1 MSALDP
7 SPGDVTLEARGVSVH
22 LGGTPILEDVDLE
35 LRGGEVT
42 VLVGPNGA
50 GKSTLFGVLAGDIEP
65 LEGEVRIIAGS
76 PEADAAAPRQLADV
90 SALRP
95 KDLSRRRAVQMQDS
109 RLAFSF
115 TARDAVEM
123 GRAPWAGTD
132 EEERDDEVV
141 EAALAAGEVTHL
153 AARQVPSLS
162 GGERARVAF
171 ARLLAQETEIL
182 LLDEPTAALDIR
194 HQEQVI
200 AVARERARAGATV
213 MVIVHDLSL
222 AAAYADR
229 IVLLERGRVRAV
241 GSPAEV
247 LRAELLS
254 EVYQHPVTVLTAPD
268 SGELLIVPVRR
279 RPDADAP
286 ARPAVPMELPA

>member
-1 MSALDP
+1 MSTAPL
-7 SPGDVTLEARGVSVH
+7 SPGEVTLEARGVTVH
-22 LGGTPILEDVDLE
+22 LGGTPILTEVDLD
-35 LRGGEVT
+35 LRRGEVT

-50 GKSTLFGVLAGDIEP
+50 GKSTLFGVLAGDIAP
-65 LEGEVRIIAGS
+65 LAGTVRIIAGS
-76 PEADAAAPRQLADV
+76 PAAGGSASRELADV

-95 KDLSRRRAVQMQDS
+95 KELSRRRAVQMQDS

-123 GRAPWAGTD
+123 GRAPWAGTP
-132 EEERDDEVV
+132 EEERDDEVIA
-141 EAALAAGEVTHL
+141 AALAAGEVTQL

-162 GGERARVAF
+162 GGERSRVAF

-194 HQEQVI
+194 HQEHVI
-200 AVARERARAGATV
+200 AAARGRARAGATV

-229 IVLLERGRVRAV
+229 IVLLEGGRVRAV

-247 LRAELLS
+247 LTAELVS
-254 EVYQHPVTVLTAPD
+254 EVYQHPVTVLTAPEG
-268 SGELLIVPVRR
+268 GELLIVPVRR

-286 ARPAVPMELPA
+286 APLDIPMELPA

>member
-1 MSALDP
+1 MSTAPL
-7 SPGDVTLEARGVSVH
+7 SPGEVTLEARGVTVH
-22 LGGTPILEDVDLE
+22 LGGTPILTEVDLD
-35 LRGGEVT
+35 LRRGEVT

-50 GKSTLFGVLAGDIEP
+50 GKSTLFGVLAGDIAP
-65 LEGEVRIIAGS
+65 LAGTVRIIAGS
-76 PEADAAAPRQLADV
+76 PAAGGSASRELADV

-95 KDLSRRRAVQMQDS
+95 KELSRRRAVQMQDS

-123 GRAPWAGTD
+123 GRAPWAGTP
-132 EEERDDEVV
+132 EEERDDEVIA
-141 EAALAAGEVTHL
+141 AALAAGEVTHL

-162 GGERARVAF
+162 GGERSRVAF

-194 HQEQVI
+194 HQEHVI
-200 AVARERARAGATV
+200 AAARGRARAGATV

-229 IVLLERGRVRAV
+229 IVLLEGGRVRAV

-247 LRAELLS
+247 LTAELLS
-254 EVYQHPVTVLTAPD
+254 EVYQHPVTVLTAPEG
-268 SGELLIVPVRR
+268 GELLIVPVRR

-286 ARPAVPMELPA
+286 APLEIPMELPA

>member
-1 MSALDP
+1 MSTAPL
-7 SPGDVTLEARGVSVH
+7 SPGEVTLEARGVTVH
-22 LGGTPILEDVDLE
+22 LGGTPILTEVDLD
-35 LRGGEVT
+35 LRRGEVT

-50 GKSTLFGVLAGDIEP
+50 GKSTLFGVLAGDIAP
-65 LEGEVRIIAGS
+65 LAGTVRIIAGS
-76 PEADAAAPRQLADV
+76 PAAGGSASRELADV

-95 KDLSRRRAVQMQDS
+95 KELSRRRAVQMQDS

-123 GRAPWAGTD
+123 GRAPWAGTP
-132 EEERDDEVV
+132 EEERDDEVIA
-141 EAALAAGEVTHL
+141 AALAAGEVTHL

-162 GGERARVAF
+162 GGERSRVAF

-194 HQEQVI
+194 HQEHVI
-200 AVARERARAGATV
+200 AAARARARAGATV

-229 IVLLERGRVRAV
+229 IVLLEDGRVRAV

-247 LRAELLS
+247 LTAELVS
-254 EVYQHPVTVLTAPD
+254 EVYQHPVTVLTAPEG
-268 SGELLIVPVRR
+268 GELLIVPVRR

-286 ARPAVPMELPA
+286 APLDIPMELPA

>member
-1 MSALDP
+1 MSARLP
-7 SPGDVTLEARGVSVH
+7 SPGDVTLEARGVTVH
-22 LGGTPILEDVDLE
+22 LGGAPILTGIDLD
-35 LRGGEVT
+35 LRSGEVT

-50 GKSTLFGVLAGDIEP
+50 GKSTLFGVLAGDVEP
-65 LEGEVRIIAGS
+65 LEGAVRIIAGS
-76 PEADAAAPRQLADV
+76 PAADGATPRDLADV

-95 KDLSRRRAVQMQDS
+95 KELSRRRAVQMQDS
-109 RLAFSF
+109 RLAFAF

-123 GRAPWAGTD
+123 GRAPWAGTP
-132 EEERDDEVV
+132 EEERDDEVIA
-141 EAALAAGEVTHL
+141 AALAAGEVTHL

-200 AVARERARAGATV
+200 ASARARARAGATV

-229 IVLLERGRVRAV
+229 IVLLEDGRVRAV
-241 GSPAEV
+241 GPPAEV
-247 LRAELLS
+247 LTAELVS
-254 EVYQHPVTVLTAPD
+254 EVYQHPVSVLTAPEG
-268 SGELLIVPVRR
+268 GELLIVPVRR
-279 RPDADAP
+279 RPDADASAP
-286 ARPAVPMELPA
+286 LDIPMELPA

>member
-1 MSALDP
+1 MSTAPL
-7 SPGDVTLEARGVSVH
+7 SPGEVTLEARGVTVH
-22 LGGTPILEDVDLE
+22 LGGTPILTEVDLD
-35 LRGGEVT
+35 LRRGEVT

-50 GKSTLFGVLAGDIEP
+50 GKSTLFGVLAGDIAP
-65 LEGEVRIIAGS
+65 LAGTVRIIAGS
-76 PEADAAAPRQLADV
+76 PAAGGSASRELADV

-95 KDLSRRRAVQMQDS
+95 KELSRRRAVQMQDS

-123 GRAPWAGTD
+123 GRAPWVGTP
-132 EEERDDEVV
+132 EEERDDEVIA
-141 EAALAAGEVTHL
+141 AALAAGEVTHL

-162 GGERARVAF
+162 GGERSRVAF

-200 AVARERARAGATV
+200 AAARARARAGATV

-229 IVLLERGRVRAV
+229 IVLLEDGRVRAV

-247 LRAELLS
+247 LTAELLS
-254 EVYQHPVTVLTAPD
+254 EVYQHPVTVLTAPEG
-268 SGELLIVPVRR
+268 GELLIVPVRR

-286 ARPAVPMELPA
+286 APLDIPMELPA

>member
-1 MSALDP
+1 MSTAPL
-7 SPGDVTLEARGVSVH
+7 SPGEVTLEARGVTVH
-22 LGGTPILEDVDLE
+22 LGGTPILTEVDLD
-35 LRGGEVT
+35 LRRGEVT

-50 GKSTLFGVLAGDIEP
+50 GKSTLFGVLAGDIAP
-65 LEGEVRIIAGS
+65 LAGTVRIIAGS
-76 PEADAAAPRQLADV
+76 PAAGGSASRELADV

-95 KDLSRRRAVQMQDS
+95 KELSRRRAVQMQDS

-123 GRAPWAGTD
+123 GRAPWVGTP
-132 EEERDDEVV
+132 EEERDDEVIA
-141 EAALAAGEVTHL
+141 AALAAGEVTHL

-162 GGERARVAF
+162 GGERSRVAF

-194 HQEQVI
+194 HQEHVI
-200 AVARERARAGATV
+200 AAARARARAGATV

-229 IVLLERGRVRAV
+229 IVLLEDGRVRAV

-247 LRAELLS
+247 LTAELVS
-254 EVYQHPVTVLTAPD
+254 EVYQHPVTVLTAPEG
-268 SGELLIVPVRR
+268 GELLIVPVRR

-286 ARPAVPMELPA
+286 APLEIPMELPA

>member
-1 MSALDP
+1 MSTAPL
-7 SPGDVTLEARGVSVH
+7 SPGEVTLEARGVTVH
-22 LGGTPILEDVDLE
+22 LGGTPILTEVDLD
-35 LRGGEVT
+35 LRRGEVT

-50 GKSTLFGVLAGDIEP
+50 GKSTLFGVLAGDIAP
-65 LEGEVRIIAGS
+65 RAGTVRIIAGS
-76 PEADAAAPRQLADV
+76 PAAGGSASRELADV

-95 KDLSRRRAVQMQDS
+95 KELSRRRAVQMQDS

-123 GRAPWAGTD
+123 GRAPWVGTP
-132 EEERDDEVV
+132 EEERDDEVIA
-141 EAALAAGEVTHL
+141 AALAAGEVTHL

-162 GGERARVAF
+162 GGERSRVAF

-194 HQEQVI
+194 HQEHVI
-200 AVARERARAGATV
+200 AAARGRARAGATV

-229 IVLLERGRVRAV
+229 IVLLEGGRVRAV

-247 LRAELLS
+247 LTAELVS
-254 EVYQHPVTVLTAPD
+254 EVYQHPVTVLTAPEG
-268 SGELLIVPVRR
+268 GELLIVPVRR

-286 ARPAVPMELPA
+286 APLEIPMELPA

>member
-1 MSALDP
+1 MSTAPL
-7 SPGDVTLEARGVSVH
+7 SPGEVTLEARGVTVH
-22 LGGTPILEDVDLE
+22 LGGTPILTEVDLD
-35 LRGGEVT
+35 LRRGEVT

-50 GKSTLFGVLAGDIEP
+50 GKSTLFGVLAGDIAP
-65 LEGEVRIIAGS
+65 RAGTVRIIAGS
-76 PEADAAAPRQLADV
+76 PAAGGSASRELADV

-95 KDLSRRRAVQMQDS
+95 KELSRRRAVQMQDS

-123 GRAPWAGTD
+123 GRAPWVGTP
-132 EEERDDEVV
+132 EEERDDEVIA
-141 EAALAAGEVTHL
+141 AALAAGEVTHL

-162 GGERARVAF
+162 GGERSRVAF

-194 HQEQVI
+194 HQEHVI
-200 AVARERARAGATV
+200 AAARARARAGATV

-229 IVLLERGRVRAV
+229 IVLLEDGRVRAV

-247 LRAELLS
+247 LTAELVS
-254 EVYQHPVTVLTAPD
+254 EVYQHPVTVLTAPEG
-268 SGELLIVPVRR
+268 GELLIVPVRR

-286 ARPAVPMELPA
+286 APLDIPMELPA

>member
-1 MSALDP
+1 MSTAPL
-7 SPGDVTLEARGVSVH
+7 SPGEVTLEARGVTVH
-22 LGGTPILEDVDLE
+22 LGGTPILTEVDLD
-35 LRGGEVT
+35 LRRGEVT

-50 GKSTLFGVLAGDIEP
+50 GKSTLFGVLAGDIAP
-65 LEGEVRIIAGS
+65 LAGTVRIIAGS
-76 PEADAAAPRQLADV
+76 PAAGGSASRELADV

-95 KDLSRRRAVQMQDS
+95 KELSRRRAVQMQDS

-123 GRAPWAGTD
+123 GRAPWAGTP
-132 EEERDDEVV
+132 EEERDDEVIA
-141 EAALAAGEVTHL
+141 AALAAGEVTHL

-162 GGERARVAF
+162 GGERSRVAF

-200 AVARERARAGATV
+200 AAARARARAGATV

-229 IVLLERGRVRAV
+229 IVLLEDGRVRAV

-247 LRAELLS
+247 LTAELVS
-254 EVYQHPVTVLTAPD
+254 EVYQHPVTVLTAPEG
-268 SGELLIVPVRR
+268 GELLIVPVRR

-286 ARPAVPMELPA
+286 APLEIPMELPA

>member
-1 MSALDP
+1 MSTAPL
-7 SPGDVTLEARGVSVH
+7 SPGEVTLEARGVTVH
-22 LGGTPILEDVDLE
+22 LGGTPILTEVDLD
-35 LRGGEVT
+35 LRRGEVT

-50 GKSTLFGVLAGDIEP
+50 GKSTLFGVLAGDIAP
-65 LEGEVRIIAGS
+65 RAGTVRIIAGS
-76 PEADAAAPRQLADV
+76 PAAGGSASRELADV

-95 KDLSRRRAVQMQDS
+95 KELSRRRAVQMQDS

-123 GRAPWAGTD
+123 GRAPWAGTP
-132 EEERDDEVV
+132 EEERDDEVIA
-141 EAALAAGEVTHL
+141 AALAAGEVTHL

-162 GGERARVAF
+162 GGERSRVAF

-194 HQEQVI
+194 HQEHVI
-200 AVARERARAGATV
+200 AAARARARAGATV

-229 IVLLERGRVRAV
+229 IVLLEGGRVRAV

-247 LRAELLS
+247 LTAELVS
-254 EVYQHPVTVLTAPD
+254 EVYQHPVTVLTAPEG
-268 SGELLIVPVRR
+268 GELLIVPVRR

-286 ARPAVPMELPA
+286 APLEIPMELPA

>member
-1 MSALDP
+1 MSTAPL
-7 SPGDVTLEARGVSVH
+7 SPGEVTLEARGVTVH
-22 LGGTPILEDVDLE
+22 LGGTPILTEVDLD
-35 LRGGEVT
+35 LRRGEVT

-50 GKSTLFGVLAGDIEP
+50 GKSTLFGVLAWDIAP
-65 LEGEVRIIAGS
+65 LAGTVRIIAGS
-76 PEADAAAPRQLADV
+76 PAAGGSASRELADV

-95 KDLSRRRAVQMQDS
+95 KELSRRRAVQMQDS

-123 GRAPWAGTD
+123 GRAPWVGTT
-132 EEERDDEVV
+132 EEERDDEVIA
-141 EAALAAGEVTHL
+141 AALAAGEVTHL

-162 GGERARVAF
+162 GGERSRVAF

-194 HQEQVI
+194 HQEHVI
-200 AVARERARAGATV
+200 AAARARARAGATV

-229 IVLLERGRVRAV
+229 IVLLEDGRVRAV

-247 LRAELLS
+247 LTAELLS
-254 EVYQHPVTVLTAPD
+254 EVYQHPVTVLTAPEG
-268 SGELLIVPVRR
+268 GELLIVPVRR

-286 ARPAVPMELPA
+286 APLEIPMELPA

>member
-1 MSALDP
+1 MSTAPL
-7 SPGDVTLEARGVSVH
+7 SPGEVTLEARGVTVH
-22 LGGTPILEDVDLE
+22 LGGTPILTEVDLD
-35 LRGGEVT
+35 LRRGEVT

-50 GKSTLFGVLAGDIEP
+50 GKSTLFGVLAGDIAP
-65 LEGEVRIIAGS
+65 LAGTVRIIAGS
-76 PEADAAAPRQLADV
+76 PAAGGSASRELADV

-95 KDLSRRRAVQMQDS
+95 KELSRRRAVQMQDS

-123 GRAPWAGTD
+123 GRAPWAGTP
-132 EEERDDEVV
+132 EEERDDEVIA
-141 EAALAAGEVTHL
+141 AALAAGEVTHL

-162 GGERARVAF
+162 GGERSRVAF

-194 HQEQVI
+194 HQEHVI
-200 AVARERARAGATV
+200 AAARGRARAGATV

-229 IVLLERGRVRAV
+229 IVLLEDGRVRAV

-247 LRAELLS
+247 LTAELVS
-254 EVYQHPVTVLTAPD
+254 EVYQHPVTVLTAPEG
-268 SGELLIVPVRR
+268 GELLIVPVRR

-286 ARPAVPMELPA
+286 APLDIPMELPA

>member
-1 MSALDP
+1 MSTAPL
-7 SPGDVTLEARGVSVH
+7 SPGEVTLEARGVTVH
-22 LGGTPILEDVDLE
+22 LGGTPILTEVDLD
-35 LRGGEVT
+35 LRRGEVT

-50 GKSTLFGVLAGDIEP
+50 GKSTLFGVLAGDIAP
-65 LEGEVRIIAGS
+65 LAGTVRIIAGS
-76 PEADAAAPRQLADV
+76 PAAGGSASRELADV

-95 KDLSRRRAVQMQDS
+95 KELSRRRAVQMQDS

-123 GRAPWAGTD
+123 GRAPWAGTP
-132 EEERDDEVV
+132 EEERDDEVIA
-141 EAALAAGEVTHL
+141 AALAAGEVTHL

-162 GGERARVAF
+162 GGERSRVAF

-194 HQEQVI
+194 HQEHVI
-200 AVARERARAGATV
+200 AAARARARAGATV

-229 IVLLERGRVRAV
+229 IVLLEGGRVRAV

-247 LRAELLS
+247 LTAELVS
-254 EVYQHPVTVLTAPD
+254 EVYQHPVTVLTAPEG
-268 SGELLIVPVRR
+268 GELLIVPVRR

-286 ARPAVPMELPA
+286 APLEIPMELPA

>member
-1 MSALDP
+1 MSTAPL
-7 SPGDVTLEARGVSVH
+7 SPGEVTLEARGVTVH
-22 LGGTPILEDVDLE
+22 LGGTPILTEVDLD
-35 LRGGEVT
+35 LRRGEVT

-50 GKSTLFGVLAGDIEP
+50 GKSTLFGVLAGDIAP
-65 LEGEVRIIAGS
+65 LAGTVRIIAGS
-76 PEADAAAPRQLADV
+76 PAAGGSASRELADV

-95 KDLSRRRAVQMQDS
+95 KELSRRRAVQMQDS

-123 GRAPWAGTD
+123 GRAPWAGTP
-132 EEERDDEVV
+132 EEERDDEVIA
-141 EAALAAGEVTHL
+141 AALAAGEVTHL

-162 GGERARVAF
+162 GGERSRVAF

-194 HQEQVI
+194 HQEHVI
-200 AVARERARAGATV
+200 AAARARARAGATV

-229 IVLLERGRVRAV
+229 IVLLEGGRVRAV

-247 LRAELLS
+247 LTAELLS
-254 EVYQHPVTVLTAPD
+254 EVYQHPVTVLTAPEG
-268 SGELLIVPVRR
+268 GELLIVPVRR

-286 ARPAVPMELPA
+286 APLEIPMELPA

>member
-1 MSALDP
+1 MSTAPL
-7 SPGDVTLEARGVSVH
+7 SPGEVTLEARGVTVH
-22 LGGTPILEDVDLE
+22 LGGTPILTEVDLD
-35 LRGGEVT
+35 LRRGEVT

-50 GKSTLFGVLAGDIEP
+50 GKSTLFGVLAGDIAP
-65 LEGEVRIIAGS
+65 RAGTVRIIAGS
-76 PEADAAAPRQLADV
+76 PAAGGSASRELADV

-95 KDLSRRRAVQMQDS
+95 KELSRRRAVQMQDS

-123 GRAPWAGTD
+123 GRAPWAGTP
-132 EEERDDEVV
+132 EEERDDEVIA
-141 EAALAAGEVTHL
+141 AALAAGEVTHL

-162 GGERARVAF
+162 GGERSRVAF

-194 HQEQVI
+194 HQEHVI
-200 AVARERARAGATV
+200 AAARGRARAGATV

-229 IVLLERGRVRAV
+229 IVLLEDGRVRAV

-247 LRAELLS
+247 LTAELLS
-254 EVYQHPVTVLTAPD
+254 EVYQHPVTVLTAPEG
-268 SGELLIVPVRR
+268 GELLIVPVRR

-286 ARPAVPMELPA
+286 APLDIPMELPA

>member
-1 MSALDP
+1 MSTAPL
-7 SPGDVTLEARGVSVH
+7 SPGEVTLEARGVTVH
-22 LGGTPILEDVDLE
+22 LGGTPILTEVDLD
-35 LRGGEVT
+35 LRRGEVT

-50 GKSTLFGVLAGDIEP
+50 GKSTLFGVLAGDIAP
-65 LEGEVRIIAGS
+65 RAGTVRIIAGS
-76 PEADAAAPRQLADV
+76 PAAGGSASRELADV

-95 KDLSRRRAVQMQDS
+95 KELSRRRAVQMQDS

-123 GRAPWAGTD
+123 GRAPWAGTP
-132 EEERDDEVV
+132 EEERDDEVIA
-141 EAALAAGEVTHL
+141 AALAAGEVTHL

-162 GGERARVAF
+162 GGERSRVAF

-194 HQEQVI
+194 HQEHVI
-200 AVARERARAGATV
+200 AAARARARAGATV
-213 MVIVHDLSL
+213 MVLVHDLSL

-229 IVLLERGRVRAV
+229 IVLLEGGRVRAV

-247 LRAELLS
+247 LTAELLS
-254 EVYQHPVTVLTAPD
+254 EVYQHPVTVLTAPEG
-268 SGELLIVPVRR
+268 GELLIVPVRR

-286 ARPAVPMELPA
+286 APLEIPMELPA

>member
-1 MSALDP
+1 MSTAPL
-7 SPGDVTLEARGVSVH
+7 SPGEVTLEARGVTVH
-22 LGGTPILEDVDLE
+22 LGGTPILTEVDLD
-35 LRGGEVT
+35 LRRGEVT

-50 GKSTLFGVLAGDIEP
+50 GKSTLFGVLAGDIAP
-65 LEGEVRIIAGS
+65 LAGTVRIIAGS
-76 PEADAAAPRQLADV
+76 PAAGGSASRELADV

-95 KDLSRRRAVQMQDS
+95 KELSRRRAVQMQDS

-123 GRAPWAGTD
+123 GRAPWVGTP
-132 EEERDDEVV
+132 EEERDDEVIA
-141 EAALAAGEVTHL
+141 AALAAGEVTHL

-162 GGERARVAF
+162 GGERSRVAF

-194 HQEQVI
+194 HQEHVI
-200 AVARERARAGATV
+200 AAARARARAGATV

-229 IVLLERGRVRAV
+229 IVLLEGGRVRAV

-247 LRAELLS
+247 LTAELVS
-254 EVYQHPVTVLTAPD
+254 EVYQHPVTVLTAPEG
-268 SGELLIVPVRR
+268 GELLIVPVRR

-286 ARPAVPMELPA
+286 APLEIPMELPA

>member
-1 MSALDP
+1 MSTAPL
-7 SPGDVTLEARGVSVH
+7 SPGEVTLEARGVTVH
-22 LGGTPILEDVDLE
+22 LGGTPILTEVDLD
-35 LRGGEVT
+35 LRRGEVT

-50 GKSTLFGVLAGDIEP
+50 GKSTLFGVLAGDIAP
-65 LEGEVRIIAGS
+65 LAGTVRIIAGS
-76 PEADAAAPRQLADV
+76 PAAGGSASRELADV

-95 KDLSRRRAVQMQDS
+95 KELSRRRAVQMQDS

-123 GRAPWAGTD
+123 GRAPWVGTP
-132 EEERDDEVV
+132 EEERDDEVIA
-141 EAALAAGEVTHL
+141 AALAAGEVTHL

-162 GGERARVAF
+162 GGERSRVAF

-194 HQEQVI
+194 HQEHVI
-200 AVARERARAGATV
+200 AAARARARAGATV

-229 IVLLERGRVRAV
+229 IVLLEGGRVRAV

-247 LRAELLS
+247 LTAELVS
-254 EVYQHPVTVLTAPD
+254 EVYQHPVTVLTAPEG
-268 SGELLIVPVRR
+268 GELLIVPVRR

-286 ARPAVPMELPA
+286 APLDIPMELPA

>member
-1 MSALDP
+1 MSTAPL
-7 SPGDVTLEARGVSVH
+7 SPGEVTLEARGVTVH
-22 LGGTPILEDVDLE
+22 LGGTPILTEVDLD
-35 LRGGEVT
+35 LRRGEVT

-50 GKSTLFGVLAGDIEP
+50 GKSTLFGVLAGDIAP
-65 LEGEVRIIAGS
+65 RAGTVRIIAGS
-76 PEADAAAPRQLADV
+76 PAAGGSASRELADV

-95 KDLSRRRAVQMQDS
+95 KELSRRRAVQMQDS

-123 GRAPWAGTD
+123 GRAPWAGTP
-132 EEERDDEVV
+132 EEERDDEVIA
-141 EAALAAGEVTHL
+141 AALAAGEVTHL

-162 GGERARVAF
+162 GGERSRVAF

-194 HQEQVI
+194 HQEHVI
-200 AVARERARAGATV
+200 AAARARARAGATV
-213 MVIVHDLSL
+213 MVTVHDLSL

-229 IVLLERGRVRAV
+229 IVLLEGGRVRAV

-247 LRAELLS
+247 LTAELLS
-254 EVYQHPVTVLTAPD
+254 EVYQHPVTVLTAPEG
-268 SGELLIVPVRR
+268 GELLIVPVRR

-286 ARPAVPMELPA
+286 APLEIPMELPA

>member
-1 MSALDP
+1 MSTAPL
-7 SPGDVTLEARGVSVH
+7 SPGEVTLEARGVTVH
-22 LGGTPILEDVDLE
+22 LGGTPILTEVDLD
-35 LRGGEVT
+35 LRRGEVT

-50 GKSTLFGVLAGDIEP
+50 GKSTLFGVLAGDIAP
-65 LEGEVRIIAGS
+65 RAGTVRIIAGS
-76 PEADAAAPRQLADV
+76 PAAGGSASRELADV

-95 KDLSRRRAVQMQDS
+95 KELSRRRAVQMQDS

-123 GRAPWAGTD
+123 GRAPWVGTP
-132 EEERDDEVV
+132 EEERDDEVIA
-141 EAALAAGEVTHL
+141 AALAAGEVTHL

-162 GGERARVAF
+162 GGERSRVAF

-194 HQEQVI
+194 HQEHVI
-200 AVARERARAGATV
+200 AAARARARAGATV

-229 IVLLERGRVRAV
+229 IVLLEDGRVRAV

-247 LRAELLS
+247 LTAELLS
-254 EVYQHPVTVLTAPD
+254 EVYQHPVTVLTAPEG
-268 SGELLIVPVRR
+268 GELLIVPVRR

-286 ARPAVPMELPA
+286 APLDIPMELPA

>member
-1 MSALDP
+1 MSTAPL
-7 SPGDVTLEARGVSVH
+7 SPGEVTLEARGVTVH
-22 LGGTPILEDVDLE
+22 LGGTPILTEVDLD
-35 LRGGEVT
+35 LRRGEVT

-50 GKSTLFGVLAGDIEP
+50 GKSTLFGVLAGDIAP
-65 LEGEVRIIAGS
+65 LAGTVRIIAGS
-76 PEADAAAPRQLADV
+76 PAAGGSASRELADV

-95 KDLSRRRAVQMQDS
+95 KELSRRRAVQMQDS

-123 GRAPWAGTD
+123 GRAPWVGTP
-132 EEERDDEVV
+132 EEERDDEVIA
-141 EAALAAGEVTHL
+141 AALAAGEVTHL

-162 GGERARVAF
+162 GGERSRVAF

-200 AVARERARAGATV
+200 AAARARARAGATV

-229 IVLLERGRVRAV
+229 IVLLEDGRVRAV

-247 LRAELLS
+247 LTAELLS
-254 EVYQHPVTVLTAPD
+254 EVYQHPVTVLTAPEG
-268 SGELLIVPVRR
+268 GELLIVPVRR

-286 ARPAVPMELPA
+286 APLEIPMELPA

>member
-1 MSALDP
+1 MSTAPL
-7 SPGDVTLEARGVSVH
+7 SPGEVTLEARGVTVH
-22 LGGTPILEDVDLE
+22 LGGTPILTEVDLD
-35 LRGGEVT
+35 LRRGEVT

-50 GKSTLFGVLAGDIEP
+50 GKSTLFGVLAGDIAP
-65 LEGEVRIIAGS
+65 RAGTVRIIAGS
-76 PEADAAAPRQLADV
+76 PAAGGSASRELADV

-95 KDLSRRRAVQMQDS
+95 KELSRRRAVQMQDS

-123 GRAPWAGTD
+123 GRAPWAGTP
-132 EEERDDEVV
+132 EEERDDEVIA
-141 EAALAAGEVTHL
+141 AALAAGEVTHL

-162 GGERARVAF
+162 GGERSRVAF

-194 HQEQVI
+194 HQEHVI
-200 AVARERARAGATV
+200 AAARARARAGATV

-229 IVLLERGRVRAV
+229 IVLLEDGRVRAV

-247 LRAELLS
+247 LTAELVS
-254 EVYQHPVTVLTAPD
+254 EVYQHPVTVLTAPEG
-268 SGELLIVPVRR
+268 GELLIVPVRR

-286 ARPAVPMELPA
+286 APLDIPMELPA

>member
-1 MSALDP
+1 MSTAPL
-7 SPGDVTLEARGVSVH
+7 SPGEVTLEARGVTVH
-22 LGGTPILEDVDLE
+22 LGGTPILTEVDLD
-35 LRGGEVT
+35 LRRGEVT

-50 GKSTLFGVLAGDIEP
+50 GKSTLFGVLAGDIAP
-65 LEGEVRIIAGS
+65 RAGTVRIIAGS
-76 PEADAAAPRQLADV
+76 PAAGGSASRELADV

-95 KDLSRRRAVQMQDS
+95 KELSRRRAVQMQDS

-123 GRAPWAGTD
+123 GRAPWVGTP
-132 EEERDDEVV
+132 EEERDDEVIA
-141 EAALAAGEVTHL
+141 AALAAGEVTHL

-162 GGERARVAF
+162 GGERSRVAF

-200 AVARERARAGATV
+200 AAARARARAGATV

-229 IVLLERGRVRAV
+229 IVLLEDGRVRAV

-247 LRAELLS
+247 LTAELLS
-254 EVYQHPVTVLTAPD
+254 EVYQHPVTVLTAPEG
-268 SGELLIVPVRR
+268 GELLIVPVRR

-286 ARPAVPMELPA
+286 APLEIPMELPA

>member
-1 MSALDP
+1 MSTAPL
-7 SPGDVTLEARGVSVH
+7 SPGEVTLEARGVTVH
-22 LGGTPILEDVDLE
+22 LGGTPILTEVDLD
-35 LRGGEVT
+35 LRRGEVT

-50 GKSTLFGVLAGDIEP
+50 GKSTLFGVLAGDIAP
-65 LEGEVRIIAGS
+65 LAGTVRIIAGS
-76 PEADAAAPRQLADV
+76 PAAGGSASRELADV

-95 KDLSRRRAVQMQDS
+95 KELSRRRAVQMQDS

-123 GRAPWAGTD
+123 GRAPWAGTP
-132 EEERDDEVV
+132 EEERDDEVIA
-141 EAALAAGEVTHL
+141 AALAAGEVTHL

-162 GGERARVAF
+162 GGERSRVAF

-194 HQEQVI
+194 HQEHVI
-200 AVARERARAGATV
+200 AAARGRARAGATV

-229 IVLLERGRVRAV
+229 IVLLEGGRVRAV

-247 LRAELLS
+247 LTAELVS
-254 EVYQHPVTVLTAPD
+254 EVYQHPVTVLTAPEG
-268 SGELLIVPVRR
+268 GELLIVPVRR

-286 ARPAVPMELPA
+286 APLEIPMELPA

>member
-1 MSALDP
+1 MSTAPL
-7 SPGDVTLEARGVSVH
+7 SPGEVTLEARGVTVH
-22 LGGTPILEDVDLE
+22 LGGTPILTEVDLD
-35 LRGGEVT
+35 LRRGEVT

-50 GKSTLFGVLAGDIEP
+50 GKSTLFGVLAGDIAP
-65 LEGEVRIIAGS
+65 LAGTVRIIAGS
-76 PEADAAAPRQLADV
+76 PAAGGSASRELADV

-95 KDLSRRRAVQMQDS
+95 KELSRRRAVQMQDS

-123 GRAPWAGTD
+123 GRAPWVGTP
-132 EEERDDEVV
+132 EEERDDEVIA
-141 EAALAAGEVTHL
+141 AALAAGEVTHL

-162 GGERARVAF
+162 GGERSRVAF

-194 HQEQVI
+194 HQEHVI
-200 AVARERARAGATV
+200 AAARARARAGATV

-229 IVLLERGRVRAV
+229 IVLLEGGRVRAV

-247 LRAELLS
+247 LTAELLS
-254 EVYQHPVTVLTAPD
+254 EVYQHPVTVLTAPEG
-268 SGELLIVPVRR
+268 GELLIVPVRR

-286 ARPAVPMELPA
+286 APLDIPMELPA

>member
-1 MSALDP
+1 MSTAPL
-7 SPGDVTLEARGVSVH
+7 SPGEVTLEARGVTVH
-22 LGGTPILEDVDLE
+22 LGGTPILTEVDLD
-35 LRGGEVT
+35 LRRGEVT

-50 GKSTLFGVLAGDIEP
+50 GKSTLFGVLAGDIAP
-65 LEGEVRIIAGS
+65 LAGTVRIIAGS
-76 PEADAAAPRQLADV
+76 PAAGGSASRELADV

-95 KDLSRRRAVQMQDS
+95 KELSRRRAVQMQDS

-123 GRAPWAGTD
+123 GRAPWAGTP
-132 EEERDDEVV
+132 EEERDDEVIA
-141 EAALAAGEVTHL
+141 AALAAGEVTHL

-162 GGERARVAF
+162 GGERSRVAF

-194 HQEQVI
+194 HQEHVI
-200 AVARERARAGATV
+200 AAARARARAGATV

-229 IVLLERGRVRAV
+229 IVLLEGGRVRAV

-247 LRAELLS
+247 LTAELVS
-254 EVYQHPVTVLTAPD
+254 EVYQHPVTVLTAPEG
-268 SGELLIVPVRR
+268 GELLIVPVRR

-286 ARPAVPMELPA
+286 APLDIPMELPA

>member
-1 MSALDP
+1 MSTAPL
-7 SPGDVTLEARGVSVH
+7 SPGEVTLEARGVTVH
-22 LGGTPILEDVDLE
+22 LGGTPILTEVDLD
-35 LRGGEVT
+35 LRRGEVT

-50 GKSTLFGVLAGDIEP
+50 GKSTLFGVLAGDIAP
-65 LEGEVRIIAGS
+65 LAGTVRIIAGS
-76 PEADAAAPRQLADV
+76 PAAGGSASRELADV

-95 KDLSRRRAVQMQDS
+95 KELSRRRAVQMQDS

-123 GRAPWAGTD
+123 GRAPWAGTP
-132 EEERDDEVV
+132 EEERDDEVIA
-141 EAALAAGEVTHL
+141 AALAAGEVTHL

-162 GGERARVAF
+162 GGERSRVAF

-194 HQEQVI
+194 HQEHVI
-200 AVARERARAGATV
+200 AAARGRARAGATV

-229 IVLLERGRVRAV
+229 IVLLEDGRVRAV

-247 LRAELLS
+247 LTAELLS
-254 EVYQHPVTVLTAPD
+254 EVYQHPVTVLTAPEG
-268 SGELLIVPVRR
+268 GELLIVPVRR

-286 ARPAVPMELPA
+286 APLDIPMELPA

>member
-1 MSALDP
+1 MSTAPL
-7 SPGDVTLEARGVSVH
+7 SPGEVTLEARGVTVH
-22 LGGTPILEDVDLE
+22 LGGTPILTEVDLD
-35 LRGGEVT
+35 LRRGEVT

-50 GKSTLFGVLAGDIEP
+50 GKSTLFGVLAGDIAP
-65 LEGEVRIIAGS
+65 RAGTVRIIAGS
-76 PEADAAAPRQLADV
+76 PAAGGSASRELADV

-95 KDLSRRRAVQMQDS
+95 KELSRRRAVQMQDS

-123 GRAPWAGTD
+123 GRAPWVGTP
-132 EEERDDEVV
+132 EEERDDEVIA
-141 EAALAAGEVTHL
+141 AALAAGEVTHL

-162 GGERARVAF
+162 GGERSRVAF

-194 HQEQVI
+194 HQEHVI
-200 AVARERARAGATV
+200 AAARGRARAGATV

-222 AAAYADR
+222 AAAYADS
-229 IVLLERGRVRAV
+229 IVLLEDGRVRAV

-247 LRAELLS
+247 LTAELLS
-254 EVYQHPVTVLTAPD
+254 EVYQHPVTVLTAPEG
-268 SGELLIVPVRR
+268 GELLIVPVRR

-286 ARPAVPMELPA
+286 APLEIPMELPA

>member
-1 MSALDP
+1 MSTAPL
-7 SPGDVTLEARGVSVH
+7 SPGEVTLEARGVTVH
-22 LGGTPILEDVDLE
+22 LGGTPILTEVDLD
-35 LRGGEVT
+35 LRRGEVT

-50 GKSTLFGVLAGDIEP
+50 GKSTLFGVLAGDIAP
-65 LEGEVRIIAGS
+65 LAGTVRIIAGS
-76 PEADAAAPRQLADV
+76 PAAGGSASRELADV

-95 KDLSRRRAVQMQDS
+95 KELSRRRAVQMQDS

-123 GRAPWAGTD
+123 GRAPWAGTP
-132 EEERDDEVV
+132 EEERDDEVIA
-141 EAALAAGEVTHL
+141 AALAAGEVTHL

-162 GGERARVAF
+162 GGERSRVAF

-194 HQEQVI
+194 HQEHVI
-200 AVARERARAGATV
+200 AAARGRARAGATV

-229 IVLLERGRVRAV
+229 IVLLEDGRVRAV

-247 LRAELLS
+247 LTAELVS
-254 EVYQHPVTVLTAPD
+254 EVYQHPVTVLTAPEG
-268 SGELLIVPVRR
+268 GELLIVPVRR

-286 ARPAVPMELPA
+286 APLEIPMELPA

>member
-1 MSALDP
+1 MSTAPL
-7 SPGDVTLEARGVSVH
+7 SPGEVTLEARGVTVH
-22 LGGTPILEDVDLE
+22 LGGTPILTEVDLD
-35 LRGGEVT
+35 LRRGEVT

-50 GKSTLFGVLAGDIEP
+50 GKSTLFGVLAGDIAP
-65 LEGEVRIIAGS
+65 RAGTVRIIAGS
-76 PEADAAAPRQLADV
+76 PAAGGSASRELADV

-95 KDLSRRRAVQMQDS
+95 KELSRRRAVQMQDS

-123 GRAPWAGTD
+123 GRAPWVGTT
-132 EEERDDEVV
+132 EEERDDEVIA
-141 EAALAAGEVTHL
+141 AALAAGEVTHL

-162 GGERARVAF
+162 GGERSRVAF

-194 HQEQVI
+194 HQEHVI
-200 AVARERARAGATV
+200 AAARARARAGATV

-229 IVLLERGRVRAV
+229 IVLLEDGRVRAV

-247 LRAELLS
+247 LTAELLS
-254 EVYQHPVTVLTAPD
+254 EVYQHPVTVLTAPEG
-268 SGELLIVPVRR
+268 GELLIVPVRR

-286 ARPAVPMELPA
+286 APLEIPMELPA

>member
-1 MSALDP
+1 MSTAPL
-7 SPGDVTLEARGVSVH
+7 SPGEVTLEARGVTVH
-22 LGGTPILEDVDLE
+22 LGGTPILTEVDLD
-35 LRGGEVT
+35 LRRGEVT

-50 GKSTLFGVLAGDIEP
+50 GKSTLFGVLAGDIAP
-65 LEGEVRIIAGS
+65 LAGTVRIIAGS
-76 PEADAAAPRQLADV
+76 PAAGGSASRELADV

-95 KDLSRRRAVQMQDS
+95 KELSRRRAVQMQDS

-123 GRAPWAGTD
+123 GRAPWAGTP
-132 EEERDDEVV
+132 EEERDDEVIA
-141 EAALAAGEVTHL
+141 AALAAGEVTHL

-162 GGERARVAF
+162 GGERSRVAF

-194 HQEQVI
+194 HQEHVI
-200 AVARERARAGATV
+200 AAARGRARAGATV

-229 IVLLERGRVRAV
+229 IVLLEGGRVRAV

-247 LRAELLS
+247 LTAELVS
-254 EVYQHPVTVLTAPD
+254 EVYQHPVTVLTAPEG
-268 SGELLIVPVRR
+268 GELLIVPVRR

-286 ARPAVPMELPA
+286 APLDIPMELPA

>member
-1 MSALDP
+1 MSTAPL
-7 SPGDVTLEARGVSVH
+7 SPGEVTLEARGVTVH
-22 LGGTPILEDVDLE
+22 LGGTPILTEVDLD
-35 LRGGEVT
+35 LRRGEVT

-50 GKSTLFGVLAGDIEP
+50 GKSTLFGVLAGDIAP
-65 LEGEVRIIAGS
+65 LAGTVRIIAGS
-76 PEADAAAPRQLADV
+76 PVAGGSASRELADV

-95 KDLSRRRAVQMQDS
+95 KELSRRRAVQMQDS

-123 GRAPWAGTD
+123 GRAPWAGTP
-132 EEERDDEVV
+132 EEERDDEVIA
-141 EAALAAGEVTHL
+141 AALAAGEVTHL

-162 GGERARVAF
+162 GGERSRVAF

-194 HQEQVI
+194 HQEHVI
-200 AVARERARAGATV
+200 AAARARARAGATV

-229 IVLLERGRVRAV
+229 IVLLEGGRVRAV

-247 LRAELLS
+247 LTAELVS
-254 EVYQHPVTVLTAPD
+254 EVYQHPVTVLTAPEG
-268 SGELLIVPVRR
+268 GELLIVPVRR

-286 ARPAVPMELPA
+286 APLEIPMELPA

>member
-1 MSALDP
+1 MSTAPL
-7 SPGDVTLEARGVSVH
+7 SPGEVTLEARGVTVH
-22 LGGTPILEDVDLE
+22 LGGTPILTEVDLD
-35 LRGGEVT
+35 LRRGEVT

-50 GKSTLFGVLAGDIEP
+50 GKSTLFGVLAGDIAP
-65 LEGEVRIIAGS
+65 LAGTGRIIAGS
-76 PEADAAAPRQLADV
+76 PAAGGSASRELADV

-95 KDLSRRRAVQMQDS
+95 KELSRRRAVQMQDS

-123 GRAPWAGTD
+123 GRAPWAGTP
-132 EEERDDEVV
+132 EEERDDEVIA
-141 EAALAAGEVTHL
+141 AALAAGEVTHL

-162 GGERARVAF
+162 GGERSRVAF

-194 HQEQVI
+194 HQEHVI
-200 AVARERARAGATV
+200 AAARGRARAGATV

-229 IVLLERGRVRAV
+229 IVLLEGGRVRAV

-247 LRAELLS
+247 LTAELVS
-254 EVYQHPVTVLTAPD
+254 EVYQHPVTVLTAPEG
-268 SGELLIVPVRR
+268 GELLIVPVRR

-286 ARPAVPMELPA
+286 APLDIPMELPA

>member
-1 MSALDP
+1 MSTAPL
-7 SPGDVTLEARGVSVH
+7 SPGEVTLEARGVTVH
-22 LGGTPILEDVDLE
+22 LGGTPILTEVDLD
-35 LRGGEVT
+35 LRRGEVT

-50 GKSTLFGVLAGDIEP
+50 GKSTLFGVLAGDIAP
-65 LEGEVRIIAGS
+65 RAGTVRIIAGS
-76 PEADAAAPRQLADV
+76 PAAGGSASRELADV

-95 KDLSRRRAVQMQDS
+95 KELSRRRAVQMQDS

-123 GRAPWAGTD
+123 GRAPWVGTP
-132 EEERDDEVV
+132 EEERDDEVIA
-141 EAALAAGEVTHL
+141 AALAAGEVTHL

-162 GGERARVAF
+162 GGERSRVAF

-194 HQEQVI
+194 HQEHVI
-200 AVARERARAGATV
+200 AAARGRARAGATV

-229 IVLLERGRVRAV
+229 IVLLEDGRVRAV

-247 LRAELLS
+247 LTAELLS
-254 EVYQHPVTVLTAPD
+254 EVYQHPVTVLTAPEG
-268 SGELLIVPVRR
+268 GELLIVPVRR

-286 ARPAVPMELPA
+286 APLEIPMELPA

>member
-1 MSALDP
+1 MSTAPL
-7 SPGDVTLEARGVSVH
+7 SPGEVTLEARGVTVH
-22 LGGTPILEDVDLE
+22 LGGTPILTEVDLD
-35 LRGGEVT
+35 LRRGEVT

-50 GKSTLFGVLAGDIEP
+50 GKSTLFGVLAGDIAP
-65 LEGEVRIIAGS
+65 RAGTVRIIAGS
-76 PEADAAAPRQLADV
+76 PAAGGSASRELADV

-95 KDLSRRRAVQMQDS
+95 KELSRRRAVQMQDS

-123 GRAPWAGTD
+123 GRAPWVGTP
-132 EEERDDEVV
+132 EEERDDEVIA
-141 EAALAAGEVTHL
+141 AALAAGEVTHL

-162 GGERARVAF
+162 GGERSRVAF

-194 HQEQVI
+194 HQEHVI
-200 AVARERARAGATV
+200 AAARARARAGATV

-229 IVLLERGRVRAV
+229 IVLLEDGRVRAV

-247 LRAELLS
+247 LTAELLS
-254 EVYQHPVTVLTAPD
+254 EVYQHPVTVLTAPEG
-268 SGELLIVPVRR
+268 GELLIVPVRR

-286 ARPAVPMELPA
+286 APLEIPMELPA

>member
-1 MSALDP
+1 MSTAPL
-7 SPGDVTLEARGVSVH
+7 SPGEVTLEARGVTVH
-22 LGGTPILEDVDLE
+22 LGGTPILTEVDLD
-35 LRGGEVT
+35 LRRGEVT

-50 GKSTLFGVLAGDIEP
+50 GKSTLFGVLAGDIAP
-65 LEGEVRIIAGS
+65 LAGTVRIIAGS
-76 PEADAAAPRQLADV
+76 PAAGGSASRELADV

-95 KDLSRRRAVQMQDS
+95 KELSRRRAVQMQDS

-123 GRAPWAGTD
+123 GRAPWVGTP
-132 EEERDDEVV
+132 EEERDDEVIA
-141 EAALAAGEVTHL
+141 AALAAGEVTHL

-162 GGERARVAF
+162 GGERSRVAF

-194 HQEQVI
+194 HQEHVI
-200 AVARERARAGATV
+200 AAARGRARAGATV

-229 IVLLERGRVRAV
+229 IVLLEDGRVRAV

-247 LRAELLS
+247 LTAELLS
-254 EVYQHPVTVLTAPD
+254 EVYQHPVTVLTAPEG
-268 SGELLIVPVRR
+268 GELLIVPVRR

-286 ARPAVPMELPA
+286 APLEIPMELPA

>member
-1 MSALDP
+1 MSTAPL
-7 SPGDVTLEARGVSVH
+7 SPGEVTLEARGVTVH
-22 LGGTPILEDVDLE
+22 LGGTPILTEVDLD
-35 LRGGEVT
+35 LRRGEVT

-50 GKSTLFGVLAGDIEP
+50 GKSTLFGVLAGDIAP
-65 LEGEVRIIAGS
+65 LAGTVRIIAGS
-76 PEADAAAPRQLADV
+76 PAAGGSASRELADV

-95 KDLSRRRAVQMQDS
+95 KELSRRRAVQMQDS

-123 GRAPWAGTD
+123 GRAPWVGTP
-132 EEERDDEVV
+132 EEERDDEVIA
-141 EAALAAGEVTHL
+141 AALAAGEVTHL

-162 GGERARVAF
+162 GGERSRVAF

-194 HQEQVI
+194 HQEHVI
-200 AVARERARAGATV
+200 AAARGRARAGATV

-229 IVLLERGRVRAV
+229 IVLLEGGRVRAV

-247 LRAELLS
+247 LTAELVS
-254 EVYQHPVTVLTAPD
+254 EVYQHPVTVLTAPEG
-268 SGELLIVPVRR
+268 GELLIVPVRR

-286 ARPAVPMELPA
+286 APLDIPMELPA

>member
-1 MSALDP
+1 MSTAPL
-7 SPGDVTLEARGVSVH
+7 SPGEVTLEARGVTVH
-22 LGGTPILEDVDLE
+22 LGGTPILTEVDLD
-35 LRGGEVT
+35 LRRGEVT

-50 GKSTLFGVLAGDIEP
+50 GKSTLFGVLAGDIAP
-65 LEGEVRIIAGS
+65 LAGTVRIIAGS
-76 PEADAAAPRQLADV
+76 PAAGGSASRELADV

-95 KDLSRRRAVQMQDS
+95 KELSRRRAVQMQDS

-123 GRAPWAGTD
+123 GRAPWVGTP
-132 EEERDDEVV
+132 EEERDDEVIA
-141 EAALAAGEVTHL
+141 AALAAGEATHL
-153 AARQVPSLS
+153 APRQVPSLS
-162 GGERARVAF
+162 GGERSRVAF

-194 HQEQVI
+194 HQEHVI
-200 AVARERARAGATV
+200 AAARGRARAGATV

-229 IVLLERGRVRAV
+229 IVLLEDGRVRAV

-247 LRAELLS
+247 LTAELLS
-254 EVYQHPVTVLTAPD
+254 EVYQHPVTVLTAPEG
-268 SGELLIVPVRR
+268 GELLIVPVRR

-286 ARPAVPMELPA
+286 APLEIPMELPA